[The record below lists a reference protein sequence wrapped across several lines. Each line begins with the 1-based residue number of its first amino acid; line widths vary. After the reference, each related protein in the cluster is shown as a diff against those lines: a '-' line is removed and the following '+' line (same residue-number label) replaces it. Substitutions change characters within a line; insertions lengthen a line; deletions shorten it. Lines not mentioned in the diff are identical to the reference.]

1 MMKISGFGRIA
12 AAAIIST
19 SFTVA
24 TLVHA
29 EDVTDEQIK
38 VARGALDA
46 LGATS
51 NFDNILPSIA
61 EQLKSQLIQASPNYQ
76 DIISTTV
83 DDQALA
89 LAGRRADLEREAA
102 ATYAKT
108 FSLDELKA
116 ITTFYTSDAGKKLL
130 KDGPIATRELFK
142 AADIW
147 AAGIQRD
154 MEKATEE
161 ALAKT
166 LPAPPAPEAE
176 PAPEATAPATKP
188 KK

>member
-1 MMKISGFGRIA
+1 MIRISGFGRIA

-19 SFTVA
+19 SFCLS

-29 EDVTDEQIK
+29 ADVTDEQIK
-38 VARGALDA
+38 IARGTLDA
-46 LGATS
+46 LGATA
-51 NFDNILPSIA
+51 NFDNILPTIA
-61 EQLKSQLIQASPNYQ
+61 EQLKSQLIQASPNFQ
-76 DIISTTV
+76 EIISTTV

-108 FSLDELKA
+108 FTVDELKA
-116 ITTFYTSDAGKKLL
+116 ITAFYTSDAGKKLL

-147 AAGIQRD
+147 GAGIQRD
-154 MEKATEE
+154 MEKATDE
-161 ALAKT
+161 ALRKV
-166 LPAPPAPEAE
+166 LPAPKPVE
-176 PAPEATAPATKP
+176 PAPVATAPATKP

>member
-1 MMKISGFGRIA
+1 MIRISGFGRIA

-19 SFTVA
+19 GFCLS
-24 TLVHA
+24 TLAHA

-38 VARGALDA
+38 IARGALDA
-46 LGATS
+46 LGATT
-51 NFDNILPSIA
+51 NFDNILPTIA
-61 EQLKSQLIQASPNYQ
+61 EQLKAQLIQASPNYQ

-108 FSLDELKA
+108 FTVDELKA
-116 ITTFYTSDAGKKLL
+116 ITAFYTSDAGKKLL

-147 AAGIQRD
+147 ASGIQRD
-154 MEKATEE
+154 MAKATDE
-161 ALAKT
+161 ALKKV
-166 LPAPPAPEAE
+166 LPAPAPIDATPAPA
-176 PAPEATAPATKP
+176 ANAPATKP

>member
-19 SFTVA
+19 SFSVA

-29 EDVTDEQIK
+29 QDVSDEQIK

-46 LGATS
+46 LSATT
-51 NFDNILPSIA
+51 NFDNILPTVA

-108 FSLDELKA
+108 FTIDELKA

-147 AAGIQRD
+147 AAGIRRD
-154 MEKATEE
+154 METATEE
-161 ALAKT
+161 ALAKAI
-166 LPAPPAPEAE
+166 PAPPAPE
-176 PAPEATAPATKP
+176 PAPEETAPATKP